1 MTLART
7 IWGLGEGENTMPY
20 YLLQASYTG
29 EGWAA
34 QVRNPRNVADR
45 LRPII
50 ESVGGSLDS
59 VFYTF
64 GDFDIVAICQFPDNI
79 SAGAVSIAAAAGG
92 AVKMHTTTPLM
103 TVDEGMEMMR
113 KAGATGYRPPA
124 A

>member
-1 MTLART
+1 
-7 IWGLGEGENTMPY
+7 MPY

-50 ESVGGSLDS
+50 ESVGGTLET
-59 VFYTF
+59 VYYAF
-64 GDFDIVAICQFPDNI
+64 GDCDIVAICQFPDNA

-92 AVKMHTTTPLM
+92 AVKFHTTTPLM
-103 TVDEGMEMMR
+103 TVEEGMEMMR
-113 KAGATGYRPPA
+113 KAGAAGYRPPGA
-124 A
+124 